1 MAEAKTTPLSKNM
14 WLMQILQIGQMQM
27 QMQG

>member
-14 WLMQILQIGQMQM
+14 GLMQILQIGQMQM